1 MTPTDPTM
9 SSKSRPRS
17 RRIVSPGVVL
27 PLAASLP
34 FFWLWYARYLTIEFN
49 ELGRHY
55 DTATQTVLTDAAFV
69 WCLPALGCLL
79 IAVVNLV
86 RTARRKAS
94 P

>member
-1 MTPTDPTM
+1 MTPIDLPMT
-9 SSKSRPRS
+9 SQSRPRS
-17 RRIVSPGVVL
+17 RRILSPGVVL

-55 DTATQTVLTDAAFV
+55 DTAMQTVHTDAAFV
-69 WCLPALGCLL
+69 WCLPALGFLL

>member
-1 MTPTDPTM
+1 MTPIDLTM
-9 SSKSRPRS
+9 TSKSRPRS
-17 RRIVSPGVVL
+17 RRILSPGVVL

-49 ELGRHY
+49 ELGRYY
-55 DTATQTVLTDAAFV
+55 DTATQTVHSDAAFV
-69 WCLPALGCLL
+69 WCLPALGFLL

-86 RTARRKAS
+86 RAARRKAS

>member
-1 MTPTDPTM
+1 MKVRARPL
-9 SSKSRPRS
+9 SRLIRAS
-17 RRIVSPGVVL
+17 GVVL

-34 FFWLWYARYLTIEFN
+34 FFWLWYSRYLRIDFN

-55 DTATQTVLTDAAFV
+55 DAATQTVHTDAAFV

-79 IAVVNLV
+79 IALVNLV

>member
-1 MTPTDPTM
+1 MTPIDLTM
-9 SSKSRPRS
+9 TSKSRPRS
-17 RRIVSPGVVL
+17 RRILSPGVIL

-34 FFWLWYARYLTIEFN
+34 FFWLWYARYLMIEFN

-55 DTATQTVLTDAAFV
+55 DAATQTVHTDAAFV
-69 WCLPALGCLL
+69 WCLPALGFLL

-86 RTARRKAS
+86 HAARRKAS